1 MSKISI
7 TNGNITG
14 LTAYGN
20 GVLIET
26 TPDAVVIVNGLPA
39 ATAADIQQAM
49 SVEVVN
55 DKPVGPRD
63 LFTRPWRQGD
73 RNPTEAEQT
82 FKREWFLEYGKNQ
95 PAPQTTGQPAGVTEI
110 PFVNGGKFS
119 LPYPAADQRRWIL
132 TNVTS
137 GMCALNLGKI
147 AQGRHPGVARISI
160 VAESSGDCTT
170 EIAFATEAGVFVGD
184 NVIEAFPRHPEQSLN
199 FQVGQNVAGNG
210 PRVSSDK
217 ETIVNV
223 RFFGTPA
230 SRVLVEIAAHD
241 QVK

>member
-14 LTAYGN
+14 LTPYGN

-26 TPDAVVIVNGLPA
+26 TPDAVVIVNDFA
-39 ATAADIQQAM
+39 APTKADIEQVMA
-49 SVEVVN
+49 VEVAS
-55 DKPVGPRD
+55 DKPVGPFD
-63 LFTRPWRQGD
+63 LFTRPWRAGD
-73 RNPTEAEQT
+73 RNPTQMEMIVKPA
-82 FKREWFLEYGKNQ
+82 WFLDYGKNQ
-95 PAPQTTGQPAGVTEI
+95 PTPQTTGQPAGVTEI
-110 PFVNGGKFS
+110 PFVNGGKLS

-147 AQGRHPGVARISI
+147 LQGRHPGVARISI

-170 EIAFATEAGVFVGD
+170 EIAFATEPGVFVGD
-184 NVIEAFPRHPEQSLN
+184 NVLEAYPRHPEQSLN
-199 FQVGQNVAGNG
+199 FQVGQNVPGNG
-210 PRVSSDK
+210 PRVPTDK

-223 RFFGTPA
+223 RFFGTPT